1 MLSAVE
7 AFLPRK
13 QINYYCGRDT
23 STALSMTV
31 LFFSLFPMPPTLT
44 IDLNCDMGESFG
56 AWTLGH
62 DAALLPFI
70 TSANVACGFHAGD
83 PAVMRATVRA
93 ALAHGVA
100 IGAHPGLPDLVGFG
114 RRNMDISAAE
124 AFDMTVY
131 QLGALQAIAKAEGGA
146 LHHLKP
152 HGALYN
158 MAATNAALAEALA
171 EAVYKVQ
178 PELVFYGLAGSEL
191 TKAGEK
197 LGLRTAHEVFADRT
211 YQADGT
217 LTPRRQPNALI
228 TDADAAIAQVLRL
241 VQHGTVRSQQ
251 GPEVAIRA
259 DTVCLH
265 GDGAHAL
272 EFAQRLHQ
280 ELRAA
285 GVTLQAGAA
294 ASTK

>member
-1 MLSAVE
+1 
-7 AFLPRK
+7 
-13 QINYYCGRDT
+13 
-23 STALSMTV
+23 
-31 LFFSLFPMPPTLT
+31 MPPPFT

-62 DAALLPFI
+62 DEAILPFV

-83 PAVMRATVRA
+83 PAVMKATVRA
-93 ALAHGVA
+93 ALRHGVA
-100 IGAHPGLPDLVGFG
+100 IGAHPGLPDLAGFG
-114 RRNMDISAAE
+114 RREMAISAEE
-124 AFDMTVY
+124 AFDMVVY
-131 QLGALQAIAKAEGGA
+131 QLGALAAVARAEGGR

-158 MAATNAALAEALA
+158 MAATNAALAEAIA

-178 PELVFYGLAGSEL
+178 PELTLYGLANSEL
-191 TKAGEK
+191 TRAGEK

-217 LTPRRQPNALI
+217 LTPRRQPDALI
-228 TDADAAIAQVLRL
+228 TDAGAAVAQVLRM
-241 VQHGTVRSQQ
+241 VQAGSVRTQQ
-251 GPEVAIRA
+251 GHDVAIRA

-272 EFAQRLHQ
+272 EFAQRLHTALTQ
-280 ELRAA
+280 A
-285 GVTLQAGAA
+285 GVHLQAGRLAA
-294 ASTK
+294 AK

>member
-1 MLSAVE
+1 
-7 AFLPRK
+7 
-13 QINYYCGRDT
+13 
-23 STALSMTV
+23 MTP
-31 LFFSLFPMPPTLT
+31 LFT
-44 IDLNCDMGESFG
+44 IDLNCDLGESFG

-70 TSANVACGFHAGD
+70 TSANIACGFHAGD

-93 ALAHGVA
+93 ALRENVA
-100 IGAHPGLPDLVGFG
+100 LGAHPGLPDLVGFG
-114 RRNMDISAAE
+114 RRNMDISAEE

-131 QLGALQAIAKAEGGA
+131 QLGALAAVAKAEGGQ

-178 PELVFYGLAGSEL
+178 PELTLYGLAGSEL

-217 LTPRRQPNALI
+217 LTPRRQPDALL
-228 TDADAAIAQVLRL
+228 TDAAAATAQVLRL
-241 VQHGTVRSQQ
+241 VTEGRVRSQQ
-251 GPEVAIRA
+251 GPDVALRA

-272 EFAQRLHQ
+272 EFAQQLNRA
-280 ELRAA
+280 LRAA
-285 GVTLQAGAA
+285 GVQLAAG
-294 ASTK
+294 STGRAQ